1 MWPNPQFP
9 ADLVSFTEKTLN
21 GKLFFCAVGMMS
33 LNYQIDQILYQIFR
47 IPSIYVKKQ
56 KIHIYVKKKTE
67 NRIMSKLKTGYY
79 LELLITE
86 TMKLLES
93 TKNKVTKDENVVL
106 IHRNIVN
113 NNHPE
118 DLRVLYTFIANK
130 LSGQVL
136 DISPKNF
143 IFLKYLNS
151 VISYLEVWFTDPN
164 SKLLEIN

>member
-1 MWPNPQFP
+1 
-9 ADLVSFTEKTLN
+9 
-21 GKLFFCAVGMMS
+21 MS